1 MYKFESKKDVVKV
14 VRSTIELLVLLLI
27 LVVIIRALFVFNIY
41 VPYDHN
47 DETIVTGE
55 DNGFVALSYFGV
67 DRTGTETLISTQ
79 RLDEHLQAM
88 YDNGYVTITQKDI
101 ENYYKNGTPLPEK
114 ALYLMYEDGRKDTA
128 IFAQQIMEEYNYMA
142 TILSYAEKFETKD
155 SKFLMPKDL
164 LELQENTF
172 WELGSN
178 GYRLSYINVFDRY
191 DRYLGELSSLEFSK
205 VAPYLDREYNQYLM
219 DFIRDK
225 DGIPMESYN
234 GMKNRITNEYLKME
248 DIYIKEM
255 GDVPSVYVLMHS
267 NTGRYANNEKV
278 SAVNEACMTDLF
290 SMNFN
295 REGFSI
301 NNQECNAYD
310 LTRMQPQAYWYTN
323 HLLMRIW
330 DDMEEEE
337 KAEIVFVDGDLIR
350 KADWETLNGVSEFK
364 EDIIAL
370 TSMPEGNGL
379 LRLKNSA
386 DYQDIAL
393 EVKLTGNKLGTQ
405 SIYLRSDEERTR
417 YIKVTV
423 QNNVLYVLQ
432 KNTEEEEELL
442 FELDLNVHDGI
453 IPQSVDENKKEALV
467 EELEALALYAGSTG
481 ESAEYYKEQKK
492 AAENIVAKTVEEG
505 AEEFIPTMQ
514 IKEAGDRQLV
524 IYISGNLLTIMI
536 DDKQAVEGLNI
547 NVTEAGYVCLEAAWA
562 EYGYSQRNI
571 SDDVYD
577 GVFEKIKI
585 TEISSSSEEEVV
597 LYDNLL
603 HGWDK
608 VEAVAKDVGN
618 TVINWFIENL

>member
-1 MYKFESKKDVVKV
+1 MYKFETKKDVTKV
-14 VRSTIELLVLLLI
+14 IRSTLELLVLLLI
-27 LVVIIRALFVFNIY
+27 LAIIIRALFVFSEY
-41 VPYDHN
+41 VPYDYN
-47 DETIVTGE
+47 DEAIVSGE
-55 DNGFVALSYFGV
+55 DNGFIALSYFGV
-67 DRTGTETLISTQ
+67 DRTGTETLISTE
-79 RLDEHLQAM
+79 RLHQHLQAL
-88 YDNGYVTITQKDI
+88 YDNGYVTITQADI
-101 ENYYKNGTPLPEK
+101 ENYYKNGVPLPKK

-191 DRYLGELSSLEFSK
+191 DRYLGELNSLEFSK

-234 GMKNRITNEYLKME
+234 GMKNRIMNEYSKME
-248 DIYIKEM
+248 DIYTQEM
-255 GDVPSVYVLMHS
+255 GYVPHVYVLMHS

-278 SAVNEACMTDLF
+278 SAVNEACMTELF

-301 NNQECNAYD
+301 NNRECDSYD

-330 DDMEEEE
+330 DDMEEEDKE
-337 KAEIVFVDGDLIR
+337 SLVFVDGDMER
-350 KADWETLNGVSEFK
+350 KADWETIAGASEFK
-364 EDIIAL
+364 KDIIAL

-386 DYQDIAL
+386 EYRDIVF
-393 EVKLTGNKLGTQ
+393 ETVMTGNKLGTQ
-405 SIYLRSDEERTR
+405 SVYFRSDEDRNT
-417 YIKVTV
+417 YIKLTI
-423 QNNVLYVLQ
+423 QNNVLYIYEKTVQ
-432 KNTEEEEELL
+432 AEEILL
-442 FELDLNVHDGI
+442 FELDLNDHDGI
-453 IPQSVDENKKEALV
+453 IPQSIEENKKEALV
-467 EELEALALYAGSTG
+467 EELGALSLYAGSVG
-481 ESAEYYKEQKK
+481 ESTVYYNEQKK
-492 AAENIVAKTVEEG
+492 AAEKIEVKTVEEG
-505 AEEFIPTMQ
+505 AEEYVPTMQ
-514 IKEAGDRQLV
+514 INEAGEREVEVYL
-524 IYISGNLLTIMI
+524 SGNLLTVLI
-536 DDKQAVEGLNI
+536 DDKPAVEGLQ
-547 NVTEAGYVCLEAAWA
+547 VSVSDAGYICLESAWA

-585 TEISSSSEEEVV
+585 TKIDNQSDETII
-597 LYDNLL
+597 LYDNML

-608 VEAVAKDVGN
+608 VENIATNAFN
-618 TVINWFIENL
+618 SVINWFIENL

>member
-1 MYKFESKKDVVKV
+1 MYKFETKKDVVKV

-27 LVVIIRALFVFNIY
+27 LVVIIRALFVFNEY

-47 DETIVTGE
+47 DETLVTGE

-79 RLDEHLQAM
+79 RLNEHLQAM

-234 GMKNRITNEYLKME
+234 GMKNRITNEYRKME
-248 DIYIKEM
+248 EIYTQEM
-255 GDVPSVYVLMHS
+255 GYVPGVYVLMHS

-278 SAVNEACMTDLF
+278 SAVNEACMTNLF

-301 NNQECNAYD
+301 NDRECDAYD

-337 KAEIVFVDGDLIR
+337 KNSLVFVDGDLER
-350 KADWETLNGVSEFK
+350 KADWETIAGAAEFK

-370 TSMPEGNGL
+370 TSMPQGNGL
-379 LRLKNSA
+379 LRLKDSA
-386 DYQDIAL
+386 DYQDIVF
-393 EVKLTGNKLGTQ
+393 ETNLTGNKLGTQ
-405 SIYLRSDEERTR
+405 SVYLRSNEERTQ
-417 YIKVTV
+417 YIKVML
-423 QNNVLYVLQ
+423 QNNILYVSQRLA
-432 KNTEEEEELL
+432 EGEEELL
-442 FELDLNVHDGI
+442 LELDMNDHDGI
-453 IPQSVDENKKEALV
+453 IPQSIEENEKEALV
-467 EELEALALYAGSTG
+467 EELDALSLYAGSAG
-481 ESAEYYKEQKK
+481 ESAAYYEEKKK
-492 AAENIVAKTVEEG
+492 AAENIVVKTVEEG
-505 AEEFIPTMQ
+505 AEEYVPTMQ
-514 IKEAGDRQLV
+514 INEAGDRELK
-524 IYISGNLLTIMI
+524 IYVSGNLLTVMI
-536 DDKQAVEGLNI
+536 DGKPAVEGLEVK
-547 NVTEAGYVCLEAAWA
+547 VTDAGFVCLESAWA

-571 SDDVYD
+571 ADDVYD
-577 GVFEKIKI
+577 GVFEKVKI
-585 TEISSSSEEEVV
+585 TEINNSTKEEVV

-608 VEAVAKDVGN
+608 VETTVTNAANAVV
-618 TVINWFIENL
+618 NWFIENL